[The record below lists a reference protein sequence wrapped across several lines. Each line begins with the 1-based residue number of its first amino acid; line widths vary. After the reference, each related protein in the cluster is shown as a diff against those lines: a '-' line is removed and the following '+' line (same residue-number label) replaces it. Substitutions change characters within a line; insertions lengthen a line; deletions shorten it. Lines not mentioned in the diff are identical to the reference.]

1 MCGAEFSGNYTHNID
16 PKGRVTIPSAYREAL
31 GENFTIGLNNEFN
44 AVALYPQEKWES
56 IGEMLDR
63 IPDSDQRGRAYVRLI
78 KAFSFPGQK
87 LDQQGRILLPAGV
100 AAKKRGW
107 TRRSAL
113 WAQEGIWRFGTR
125 IALPPRSLRA
135 SRISRACL
143 PTSTIATTA
152 RIPDPLLR
160 AEPGKARRRN
170 CGTKRNNMESEGI
183 DMRTRRKH
191 RFTRA
196 MRLILV
202 GMLFAGL
209 FLQIGMLSR
218 ISGKSKEI
226 AKVSQEIVDLDAR
239 SENLQWALSQL
250 QNPEKISARAQEMGM
265 VHPEADAIRV
275 VKLPASDSEALTQTA
290 DMSGGEGLVQ

>member
-1 MCGAEFSGNYTHNID
+1 MCGAEFSGYYTHNID

-87 LDQQGRILLPAGV
+87 LDQQGRILLPQGAPKSGDGQGDPLCGRRKVFGDLGRESLCRHDRCERAGY
-100 AAKKRGW
+100 RE
-107 TRRSAL
+107 L
-113 WAQEGIWRFGTR
+113 
-125 IALPPRSLRA
+125 
-135 SRISRACL
+135 ACL
-143 PTSTIATTA
+143 RQRSRTTA

>member
-1 MCGAEFSGNYTHNID
+1 
-16 PKGRVTIPSAYREAL
+16 
-31 GENFTIGLNNEFN
+31 
-44 AVALYPQEKWES
+44 
-56 IGEMLDR
+56 
-63 IPDSDQRGRAYVRLI
+63 
-78 KAFSFPGQK
+78 
-87 LDQQGRILLPAGV
+87 
-100 AAKKRGW
+100 
-107 TRRSAL
+107 
-113 WAQEGIWRFGTR
+113 
-125 IALPPRSLRA
+125 
-135 SRISRACL
+135 
-143 PTSTIATTA
+143 
-152 RIPDPLLR
+152 
-160 AEPGKARRRN
+160 
-170 CGTKRNNMESEGI
+170 
-183 DMRTRRKH
+183 MRTRRKH